1 VRPQIVR
8 GEAGKFAAF
17 RRAHAALA
25 ASGTVTLELGVSG
38 VPMVVAYRVEAI
50 ARMVRRMLKLDTIVL
65 ANLALGEKA
74 IPEFLDEQS
83 SPENLAA
90 AVLPLMSE
98 TPARTAQ
105 LAALARLD
113 EVMRVPA
120 PPSDRAAEIVI
131 EAANTGA
138 ARTAGKGRSARQP
151 AALAN

>member
-1 VRPQIVR
+1 
-8 GEAGKFAAF
+8 
-17 RRAHAALA
+17 
-25 ASGTVTLELGVSG
+25 
-38 VPMVVAYRVEAI
+38 MVVAYRVEAI
-50 ARMVRRMLKLDTIVL
+50 ARMVRRILKLDTIVL

-90 AVLPLMSE
+90 ALLPLLSE

-120 PPSDRAAEIVI
+120 PPSDRAAKIVI
-131 EAANTGA
+131 EAASTGA
-138 ARTAGKGRSARQP
+138 TRTAGKGRSARQP